1 MNFSV
6 DVYVLDVRLL
16 YNGQEYQVPL
26 FGFEFSY
33 ILFVYF
39 LQQSVGSQQAVF
51 NTQTLKKPD
60 DIFPILILSP
70 VLALKS
76 LRRTSL
82 LAASVAL
89 KY

>member
-70 VLALKS
+70 SFSIEVSEEDQLVS
-76 LRRTSL
+76 S
-82 LAASVAL
+82 
-89 KY
+89 